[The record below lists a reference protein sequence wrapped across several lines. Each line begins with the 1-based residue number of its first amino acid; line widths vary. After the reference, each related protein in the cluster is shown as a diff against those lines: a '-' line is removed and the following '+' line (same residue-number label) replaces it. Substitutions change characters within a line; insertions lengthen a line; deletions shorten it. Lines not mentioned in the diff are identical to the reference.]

1 MISYLAFVLRGMG
14 EQQEAEGQALVLAAL
29 RILQDCPSMA
39 ISARKVGSISTS
51 PTTILISVNRIL

>member
-14 EQQEAEGQALVLAAL
+14 DHQDAEGQALVLAAL

-39 ISARKVGSISTS
+39 IAARKVRRHYTLGVHEL
-51 PTTILISVNRIL
+51 TIQYLQ

>member
-14 EQQEAEGQALVLAAL
+14 DQHDNEGQALVLAAL

-39 ISARKVGSISTS
+39 ISARKVRPPGHLGTFDMLTV
-51 PTTILISVNRIL
+51 P